1 MIKMVE
7 KRSVLYGGTIFTGNT
22 QYTID
27 KGSIVYENS
36 RIIYVGRDTGYNI
49 TAEDVVYDCKDKF
62 IMPGLIDCHVHYGG
76 TESPYAKDWV
86 LEPDEEQAMVSIS
99 QAKKSL
105 FNGFTTVRD
114 ISDNGIH
121 LRNMI
126 NSGIISGPRIIA
138 CGRGLSRTGG
148 HGDAYEVPVEKARNS
163 HPWAIIC
170 DGEDEIRKGVR
181 RLIKEGSQCIK
192 LWASGGGLWE
202 KERETDQH
210 YSLKEISVMVE
221 EATNA
226 GIPVCA
232 HCECLSSAMDSAIA
246 GVVSIEHG
254 EELNEEVL
262 AIMKTKDISL
272 VPTYGLF
279 MEWFSEYDPPLRES
293 QYKYPGVT
301 LRERELNRIK
311 ENLQMA
317 KESGIRIA
325 VGSDSFCDT
334 LTPYGI
340 YSLKEI
346 RSLVIGGLTPE
357 EALIAATK
365 NGAEL
370 LRVDSIVGT
379 LDVGKQADIV
389 VFNKNPLDDIDHLL
403 SENIDMVIQKGEV
416 IRGHENVPDQ

>member
-279 MEWFSEYDPPLRES
+279 MEWFSEYDPP
-293 QYKYPGVT
+293 PT
-301 LRERELNRIK
+301 
-311 ENLQMA
+311 
-317 KESGIRIA
+317 RIA
-325 VGSDSFCDT
+325 VQISRSDFT
-334 LTPYGI
+334 
-340 YSLKEI
+340 
-346 RSLVIGGLTPE
+346 
-357 EALIAATK
+357 
-365 NGAEL
+365 
-370 LRVDSIVGT
+370 
-379 LDVGKQADIV
+379 
-389 VFNKNPLDDIDHLL
+389 
-403 SENIDMVIQKGEV
+403 
-416 IRGHENVPDQ
+416 

>member
-1 MIKMVE
+1 MI
-7 KRSVLYGGTIFTGNT
+7 
-22 QYTID
+22 
-27 KGSIVYENS
+27 
-36 RIIYVGRDTGYNI
+36 
-49 TAEDVVYDCKDKF
+49 
-62 IMPGLIDCHVHYGG
+62 
-76 TESPYAKDWV
+76 
-86 LEPDEEQAMVSIS
+86 
-99 QAKKSL
+99 
-105 FNGFTTVRD
+105 
-114 ISDNGIH
+114 
-121 LRNMI
+121 
-126 NSGIISGPRIIA
+126 
-138 CGRGLSRTGG
+138 
-148 HGDAYEVPVEKARNS
+148 
-163 HPWAIIC
+163 
-170 DGEDEIRKGVR
+170 
-181 RLIKEGSQCIK
+181 
-192 LWASGGGLWE
+192 
-202 KERETDQH
+202 
-210 YSLKEISVMVE
+210 
-221 EATNA
+221 
-226 GIPVCA
+226 
-232 HCECLSSAMDSAIA
+232 
-246 GVVSIEHG
+246 
-254 EELNEEVL
+254 
-262 AIMKTKDISL
+262 
-272 VPTYGLF
+272 
-279 MEWFSEYDPPLRES
+279 PPLRES